1 MTDRSRL
8 VPLVEKISGT
18 RVLVV
23 GDVMLDRFIGGEVA
37 RISPEAP
44 IPVLRVTE
52 ETHMPGGA
60 GNVVRNL
67 AALGAHVDFIAVIGD
82 DDAGEKVE
90 ASLNDLTDVTPQLI
104 RDPDRRTTVKTRYV
118 AGNQQML
125 RADREATTEVSD
137 SIGAQISDAFQK
149 MISSC
154 DVVVLSDYGKGAL
167 ANGRAAEFIQVA
179 RDNSVD
185 AIVDPKGNDYN
196 AYRGASLVTPNRKEL
211 QDVSGVDARTD
222 EEIISAA
229 TSVMQDNGLGGI
241 LVTRSAD
248 GMSLIEADGTVAHRP
263 AESQEV
269 YDVSGAGDT
278 VVATV
283 AALIGAGAN
292 RADAAAIANVAAGIV
307 VAKVGTAVAYAS
319 ELTASL
325 HHQDISDAEAKVLTT
340 GEAADRINVWRR
352 QGLKIGFTNGCFD
365 LLHPGHVSLLS
376 QARAACDKLIVGVN
390 SDASVKRLKGEERPM
405 QNEAAR
411 SAVLAS
417 LSSVDLVVIF
427 AEDTPYEIIQ
437 ELRPDIIVKG
447 ADYKEE
453 DVVGGDLVKSW
464 GGSIVLAELRAGF
477 STTATI
483 ERIGAT
489 SDATDN

>member
-1 MTDRSRL
+1 MTDRSCL
-8 VPLVEKISGT
+8 VPLVEKIPGT

-23 GDVMLDRFIGGEVA
+23 GDLMLDRFIGGEVE

-44 IPVLRVTE
+44 IPVLRVTQ

-67 AALGAHVDFIAVIGD
+67 AGLGAHVDFIAVIGT
-82 DDAGEKVE
+82 DDAGDKVE
-90 ASLNDLTDVTPQLI
+90 AALNDLTDVTPHLI

-118 AGNQQML
+118 AANQQIL
-125 RADREATTEVSD
+125 RADREATSDVSQ
-137 SIGAQISDAFQK
+137 SIGDNITIAFEQA
-149 MISSC
+149 IGAC

-167 ANGRAAEFIQVA
+167 SDGRAPAFIKIA
-179 RDNSVD
+179 RDNNVD
-185 AIVDPKGNDYN
+185 VVVDPKGNDY
-196 AYRGASLVTPNRKEL
+196 APYRGASLVTPNRKEL
-211 QDVSGVDARTD
+211 QDVSGIDARTD
-222 EEIISAA
+222 DEIVNAA
-229 TSVMQDNGLGGI
+229 TTVMRECGLGGI

-248 GMSLIEADGTVAHRP
+248 GMSLIEPDGTVAHRP

-269 YDVSGAGDT
+269 FDVSGAGDT

-283 AALIGAGAN
+283 AALIGSGAN

-325 HHQDISDAEAKVLTT
+325 HHQDITDAEAKVLTD
-340 GEAADRINVWRR
+340 GEAADRIDVWRR

-376 QARAACDKLIVGVN
+376 QARAACDKLVVGLN
-390 SDASVKRLKGEERPM
+390 SDASVKRLKGEERPV

-427 AEDTPYEIIQ
+427 AEDTPYEII
-437 ELRPDIIVKG
+437 EHLRPDIIVKG

-464 GGSIVLAELRAGF
+464 GGSVVLADLREGF

-483 ERIGAT
+483 ERMGST
-489 SDATDN
+489 KDSKDN

>member
-8 VPLVEKISGT
+8 VPLVEKIPGT

-23 GDVMLDRFIGGEVA
+23 GDLMLDRFIGGEVE

-67 AALGAHVDFIAVIGD
+67 AGLGAHVDFIAVIGD
-82 DDAGEKVE
+82 DESGDKVE
-90 ASLNDLTDVTPQLI
+90 ASLKDLTDVRPLLI

-118 AGNQQML
+118 AANQQIL
-125 RADREATTEVSD
+125 RADREATNSVLK
-137 SIGAQISDAFQK
+137 SIGDKITTAFEQA
-149 MISSC
+149 IGAC
-154 DVVVLSDYGKGAL
+154 DVVVLSDYGKGVL
-167 ANGRAAEFIQVA
+167 SDGRATAFIEIA
-179 RDNSVD
+179 RKNDVD
-185 AIVDPKGNDYN
+185 VVVDPKGNDYRL
-196 AYRGASLVTPNRKEL
+196 YRGASLVTPNRKEL
-211 QDVSGVDARTD
+211 QDVSGIDARTD
-222 EEIISAA
+222 DEIVNAA
-229 TSVMQDNGLGGI
+229 TSVMNDCGLGGI

-248 GMSLIEADGTVAHRP
+248 GMSLIEPDGTVAHRP

-269 YDVSGAGDT
+269 FDVSGAGDT

-283 AALIGAGAN
+283 AALIGSGAN
-292 RADAAAIANVAAGIV
+292 RADAAAVANVAAGIV

-325 HHQDISDAEAKVLTT
+325 HHQDITDAEAKVLTDS
-340 GEAADRINVWRR
+340 EAADRIDVWRR

-365 LLHPGHVSLLS
+365 LLHPGHVSLIS
-376 QARAACDKLIVGVN
+376 QARAACDKLIVGLN
-390 SDASVKRLKGEERPM
+390 SDASVKRLKGEERPV

-417 LSSVDLVVIF
+417 LASVDMVVIF
-427 AEDTPYEIIQ
+427 SEDTPYETIKQ
-437 ELRPDIIVKG
+437 LRPDIIVKG
-447 ADYKEE
+447 ADYKEQ

-464 GGSIVLAELRAGF
+464 GGSVVLADLRPGF

-483 ERIGAT
+483 ERMGT
-489 SDATDN
+489 TKDAKDN

>member
-8 VPLVEKISGT
+8 VPLVEKIPGT

-23 GDVMLDRFIGGEVA
+23 GDLMLDRFIGGEVE

-67 AALGAHVDFIAVIGD
+67 AGLGAHVDFIATIGD
-82 DDAGEKVE
+82 DDAGDKVE
-90 ASLNDLTDVTPQLI
+90 ASLNELADVTLQLI

-125 RADREATTEVSD
+125 RADREATTEVPTD
-137 SIGAQISDAFQK
+137 ISDKTSAAFQK
-149 MISSC
+149 AISAC
-154 DVVVLSDYGKGAL
+154 DVVVLSDYGKGTL
-167 ANGRAAEFIQVA
+167 SDGRAAAFIKIA
-179 RDNSVD
+179 RNNNVD
-185 AIVDPKGNDYN
+185 VIVDPKGTDY
-196 AYRGASLVTPNRKEL
+196 APYRGASLVTPNRKEL
-211 QDVSGVDARTD
+211 QDASGIDARTD
-222 EEIISAA
+222 EEIVSAA
-229 TSVMQDNGLGGI
+229 TSVMNDCGLGGI

-248 GMSLIEADGTVAHRP
+248 GMSLIEPDGSVAHRP

-269 YDVSGAGDT
+269 FDVSGAGDT

-283 AALIGAGAN
+283 AALIGSGAN
-292 RADAAAIANVAAGIV
+292 RADAAAVANAAAGIV

-325 HHQDISDAEAKVLTT
+325 HHQDITDAEAKVLANS
-340 GEAADRINVWRR
+340 EAADRINVWRR

-365 LLHPGHVSLLS
+365 LLHPGHISLLS
-376 QARAACDKLIVGVN
+376 QARATCDKLIVGLN
-390 SDASVKRLKGEERPM
+390 SDASVKRLKGEERPV

-427 AEDTPYEIIQ
+427 SEDTPYEIIEQ
-437 ELRPDIIVKG
+437 LRPDIIVKG

-464 GGSIVLAELRAGF
+464 GGSIVLADLRAGF

-483 ERIGAT
+483 ERMGAPKG
-489 SDATDN
+489 N

>member
-365 LLHPGHVSLLS
+365 LLHP
-376 QARAACDKLIVGVN
+376 
-390 SDASVKRLKGEERPM
+390 
-405 QNEAAR
+405 
-411 SAVLAS
+411 
-417 LSSVDLVVIF
+417 
-427 AEDTPYEIIQ
+427 
-437 ELRPDIIVKG
+437 
-447 ADYKEE
+447 
-453 DVVGGDLVKSW
+453 
-464 GGSIVLAELRAGF
+464 
-477 STTATI
+477 
-483 ERIGAT
+483 
-489 SDATDN
+489 